1 MEPFGLFQ
9 FLQSL
14 LTNTPT
20 SAPSE
25 TVDAAEKAND
35 TKPVEPTA
43 NEPPKQT
50 GNRDAY
56 LRFISD
62 HEKRAKNTKKH

>member
-14 LTNTPT
+14 LTNAP
-20 SAPSE
+20 AVPSE
-25 TVDAAEKAND
+25 TVDAAEKTND

-43 NEPPKQT
+43 NESPKQT
-50 GNRDAY
+50 GNKDAY

-62 HEKRAKNTKKH
+62 HEKRTKNTKKH